1 MPTSTYF
8 SRYPIFPS
16 DSTVPVADIPTL
28 SLKKLQAGSEEESSR
43 LYQACRKE
51 GFLFL
56 DLKESQQGET
66 LLQYGGKMF
75 DLTEKTLTLDQQILE
90 GYACD
95 APRSLIG

>member
-8 SRYPIFPS
+8 SKYPVFPS
-16 DSTVPVADIPTL
+16 NPTVPVADIPTL
-28 SLKKLQAGSEEESSR
+28 SLNKLQAGSVEESSR
-43 LYQACRKE
+43 LYQACRNE

-56 DLKESQQGET
+56 ELSESQQGET

-75 DLTEKTLTLDQQILE
+75 DLIEKALTLDQQTLE
-90 GYACD
+90 NYACD

>member
-1 MPTSTYF
+1 MPTSTHF
-8 SRYPIFPS
+8 SRHPIFPS

-28 SLKKLQAGSEEESSR
+28 SLNKLQAGSDEESLR

-56 DLKESQQGET
+56 DLNESQQGEN
-66 LLQYGGKMF
+66 LLQNGGKMF
-75 DLTEKTLTLDQQILE
+75 DLIEKTLTLDQQTLE
-90 GYACD
+90 KYACD

>member
-8 SRYPIFPS
+8 SRYPVFPS

-28 SLKKLQAGSEEESSR
+28 SLNKLQAGSDVESSR

-51 GFLFL
+51 GFFFL
-56 DLKESQQGET
+56 DLNESQRGEA
-66 LLQYGGKMF
+66 LLQNGGKMF
-75 DLTEKTLTLDQQILE
+75 DLIERTLTLDQQTLE
-90 GYACD
+90 QYACD

>member
-8 SRYPIFPS
+8 SKYPDFPS
-16 DSTVPVADIPTL
+16 DFTFPVADIPTL
-28 SLKKLQAGSEEESSR
+28 SLNKLQAGSGEESLR

-56 DLKESQQGET
+56 DLHDSQQGDI
-66 LLQYGGKMF
+66 LLQNGEKMF
-75 DLTEKTLTLDQQILE
+75 DLIEKTLTLDQQTLE
-90 GYACD
+90 KYACD

>member
-8 SRYPIFPS
+8 SRHPIFPS

-28 SLKKLQAGSEEESSR
+28 SLNKLQAGSDEESSR

-56 DLKESQQGET
+56 DLNESQQGET
-66 LLQYGGKMF
+66 LLQNGGKMF
-75 DLTEKTLTLDQQILE
+75 DLIEKTLTLDQQTLE
-90 GYACD
+90 KYACD